1 MVYFYFSFTSLSTV
15 GLGDYNPR
23 SNSERLFIACGLLVG
38 VAIFSYIMGEFCKMV
53 ESFSTYNQL
62 WGGEGDEL
70 SKFFGVL
77 KRFNHN
83 EDFNLE
89 IKRQIERYFDYRWD
103 KDKFQVLHPSKQENF
118 IEQCP
123 DSVQNDFHTDYL
135 FQEFLSCYRTS
146 FDLTKTRYGKYK
158 YSRYTFEDSNYRT
171 FMFAI
176 FCSLEPIRF
185 EANQILFDE
194 LDEFSYIAY
203 ILNNS
208 YQIGFS
214 INKEHYFKIKLKH

>member
-53 ESFSTYNQL
+53 ESFMTYNQL

-118 IEQCP
+118 IE
-123 DSVQNDFHTDYL
+123 
-135 FQEFLSCYRTS
+135 
-146 FDLTKTRYGKYK
+146 
-158 YSRYTFEDSNYRT
+158 
-171 FMFAI
+171 
-176 FCSLEPIRF
+176 
-185 EANQILFDE
+185 
-194 LDEFSYIAY
+194 
-203 ILNNS
+203 
-208 YQIGFS
+208 
-214 INKEHYFKIKLKH
+214 